1 VVWALEADA
10 SLSVI
15 NIIGF
20 FHADE
25 NSHTNRLPSAEIV
38 LALRK
43 RISSKLRGLVQP
55 HPKMFYRRLND
66 MGFYFWSRGEDCNIE
81 EYIRYMDYIPQN
93 FSFTE
98 DNLSVTEETLRAQ
111 IAKYC
116 NLPLPHNH
124 QSSWEI
130 LVGKQPM
137 REEKVPRGAK
147 RIFRYPVL
155 FRCHHSLGDGVALL
169 RLLLETIADKDSPS
183 LKLWRKYSTVKGLLT
198 DTDLDT
204 DLIDLRERFAETRS
218 LPERVQDFFEMFR
231 LENVRTQLN
240 KVLEKLTILF
250 LAPSI
255 LFYQGAMKPF
265 DKNPIHGPELSG
277 KKVRPENHS
286 SMHF

>member
-15 NIIGF
+15 NIIGY

-43 RISSKLRGLVQP
+43 RISSKLRGLMQP

-66 MGFYFWSRGEDCNIE
+66 LGFYFWYRGDECNIE

-98 DNLSVTEETLRAQ
+98 DNLSVTEETLKSQ

-137 REEKVPRGAK
+137 REKKVERGAK

-183 LKLWRKYSTVKGLLT
+183 LKLWRKYSNVKGLLS
-198 DTDLDT
+198 DTDLDAE
-204 DLIDLRERFAETRS
+204 LVDLRERFAESRS
-218 LPERVQDFFEMFR
+218 LLERIQDFGESFRFE
-231 LENVRTQLN
+231 NIW
-240 KVLEKLTILF
+240 EKLLKKLSIIF

-255 LFYQGAMKPF
+255 LFYQGVLKPF

-277 KKVRPENHS
+277 TKVRS
-286 SMHF
+286 K